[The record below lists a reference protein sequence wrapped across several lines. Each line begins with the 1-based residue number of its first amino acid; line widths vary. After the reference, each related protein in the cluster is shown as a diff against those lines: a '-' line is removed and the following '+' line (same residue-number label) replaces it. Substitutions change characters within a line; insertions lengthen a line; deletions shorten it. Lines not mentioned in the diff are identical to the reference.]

1 MYYLVIFGCAG
12 SSWLTF
18 LSLPQMVLFAAVCWP
33 LLAAA
38 SLVVEHRLEGARASV
53 AAAPELGSWGSQA
66 PEHRLSSCGTL
77 A

>member
-38 SLVVEHRLEGARASV
+38 CLVVEHRLEGAEASGV
-53 AAAPELGSWGSQA
+53 AVQ
-66 PEHRLSSCGTL
+66 RL
-77 A
+77 